1 MTASTAMIPTQAT
14 KLAKGTE
21 IKTAKP
27 GSKLRFGNGLY
38 LLVSAN
44 GTKSWQVRY
53 YVAGKAQATIVGR
66 WPRVSVEDAKAKRAD
81 IAQTVHDG
89 GDPTKERQEKRAARI
104 EADAATVRKV
114 GDAWIATA
122 SKTASKVPW
131 SEPYARAVK
140 GRMAAYVYP
149 AIGDRAIGRIGSHDV
164 EAIVGGVVNAKGLY
178 LRAQAV
184 HVRLNLQKLFDYALR
199 RKLVAENPVR
209 IIAEDLPHRT
219 IGGEDSEEQ
228 CRAFVATIEEAR
240 TVLRAVETARAPVF
254 EKLLHRLIALTAVR
268 KMEAIGAEW
277 WEVSEG
283 EDGWTWTIPAVRM
296 KGRKNKKRSHIVPL
310 SPQAVEV
317 LLAARALAAALGIK
331 SGAVFPGH
339 SRSGGLARNGL
350 NKVVQRT
357 IARVGLAGRHTIHGW
372 RSTMTTLLIERDFRD
387 ERAIDAMLAHKPI
400 GVSRAQKHYD
410 HAVLLPVRRRLACV
424 WADMLL
430 LGAPSAFALVGMV
443 EPSNVVQ
450 LREAA

>member
-1 MTASTAMIPTQAT
+1 MSASTAMTPTQAT

-44 GTKSWQVRY
+44 GTKSWQVHY
-53 YVAGKAQATIVGR
+53 HVAGRHQATIVGR
-66 WPRVSVEDAKAKRAD
+66 WPEVSVEEAKAKREA
-81 IAQTVHDG
+81 IRQTVHAG
-89 GDPTKERQEKRAARI
+89 GDPAKERHEKRAARQD
-104 EADAATVRKV
+104 ADAATVRV
-114 GDAWIATA
+114 VADAWIETA
-122 SKTASKVPW
+122 SKRVPW

-149 AIGDRAIGRIGSHDV
+149 AIGERAIGRIGTHDV
-164 EAIVGGVVNAKGLY
+164 EAIVLHGVVNAEGQY

-209 IIAEDLPHRT
+209 IIAEDLPRWT

-228 CRAFVATIEEAR
+228 CRAFAATIEEAR
-240 TVLRAVETARAPVF
+240 TVLRAVESSRSPVF

-268 KMEAIGAEW
+268 KMEAIGAQW
-277 WEVSEG
+277 SEVSESA
-283 EDGWTWTIPAVRM
+283 DGWTWTIPAVRM
-296 KGRKNKKRSHIVPL
+296 KGRKNKKHSHIVPL

-350 NKVVQRT
+350 NKVVRRT